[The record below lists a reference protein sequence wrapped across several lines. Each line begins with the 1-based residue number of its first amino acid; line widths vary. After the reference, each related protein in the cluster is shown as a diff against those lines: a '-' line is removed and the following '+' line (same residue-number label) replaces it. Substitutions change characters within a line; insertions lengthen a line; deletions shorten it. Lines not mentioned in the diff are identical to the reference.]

1 MLLWG
6 FMIIKIKKWS
16 KDSFLPKMAHKDD
29 AGVDCYI
36 RCFKKPIFNE
46 ESGKKELI
54 EVDSDSFTLKPLER
68 IGCPLGFASA
78 IPKGYY
84 AAVVPRS
91 GNALWK
97 GLSIVN
103 SPGTVDAGY
112 RNEWIAIV
120 INLSNKDVVLEKGEK
135 ICQFI
140 IRRLVDIELEE
151 VKNLEESERGL
162 GGFGST
168 GAK

>member
-1 MLLWG
+1 MG
-6 FMIIKIKKWS
+6 IMIIKIKKWDKGS
-16 KDSFLPKMAHKDD
+16 ILPKIAHKDD

-36 RCFKKPIFNE
+36 RCFKKPMVDK

-54 EVDSDSFTLKPLER
+54 EIDSKTFTLKPLER
-68 IGCPLGFASA
+68 IGCPLGFATA

-103 SPGTVDAGY
+103 SPGTIDSGY

-120 INLSNKDVVLEKGEK
+120 INLSNNDVVLEKGEK

-140 IRRLVDIELEE
+140 IRRLVDIDLEE

>member
-1 MLLWG
+1 MG
-6 FMIIKIKKWS
+6 IMIIKIKKWDKGS
-16 KDSFLPKMAHKDD
+16 ILPKIAHKDD

-36 RCFKKPIFNE
+36 RCFKKPMVDK

-54 EVDSDSFTLKPLER
+54 EIDSNTFTLKPLER
-68 IGCPLGFASA
+68 IGCPLGFATA

-103 SPGTVDAGY
+103 SPGTIDSGY

-120 INLSNKDVVLEKGEK
+120 INLSNNDVVLEKGEK

-140 IRRLVDIELEE
+140 IRRLVDIDLEE
-151 VKNLEESERGL
+151 VKNIEDSERGL

>member
-1 MLLWG
+1 MG
-6 FMIIKIKKWS
+6 IMIIKIKKWDKGS
-16 KDSFLPKMAHKDD
+16 ILPKIAHKDD

-36 RCFKKPIFNE
+36 RCFKKPMVDK

-54 EVDSDSFTLKPLER
+54 EIDSNTFTLKPLER
-68 IGCPLGFASA
+68 IGCPLGFATA

-103 SPGTVDAGY
+103 SPGTIDSGY

-120 INLSNKDVVLEKGEK
+120 INLSNNDVVLEKGEK

-140 IRRLVDIELEE
+140 IRRLVDIDLEE
-151 VKNLEESERGL
+151 VNNLEESERGL

>member
-1 MLLWG
+1 
-6 FMIIKIKKWS
+6 MIIKIKKWS

-29 AGVDCYI
+29 AGVDCFI
-36 RCFKKPIFNE
+36 RCFKKPVFNK

-54 EVDSDSFTLKPLER
+54 EVDSNSFTLKPLER

-78 IPKGYY
+78 IPIGYY

-103 SPGTVDAGY
+103 SPGTIDAGY

-120 INLSNKDVVLEKGEK
+120 INLSNNDVVLEKGEK

-140 IRRLVDIELEE
+140 IRRLVDIDLEKVE
-151 VKNLEESERGL
+151 TLGESERGL

-168 GAK
+168 GKK

>member
-29 AGVDCYI
+29 AGVDCFI
-36 RCFKKPIFNE
+36 RCFKKPIINK

-54 EVDSDSFTLKPLER
+54 EIDSNTFTLKPLER
-68 IGCPLGFASA
+68 IGCPLGFATA

-120 INLSNKDVVLEKGEK
+120 INLSNKDVVLQKGEK

-151 VKNLEESERGL
+151 VKNLETSERGL